1 MIRNIDSRKQM
12 WFPFFY
18 LTVQNN
24 KLREEKE
31 PVKQLRT
38 IMSKDVSDVLEYAE
52 KENKLVEKIL
62 SKEGGE
68 RDLLALGQ
76 QPGKFGGISIGDAQ
90 NKIKNLEEMINDL
103 EQKKKELSLNFKK
116 KKKKGKKKKELQSKP
131 SAKPLAV
138 NETISMQKDEKVNL
152 WFSTL
157 HVAMLFICG
166 QSSP

>member
-1 MIRNIDSRKQM
+1 M

-76 QPGKFGGISIGDAQ
+76 QPGEFGGISIGDAQ

-138 NETISMQKDEKVNL
+138 NETISMQKDEKVN
-152 WFSTL
+152 F
-157 HVAMLFICG
+157 
-166 QSSP
+166 

>member
-1 MIRNIDSRKQM
+1 
-12 WFPFFY
+12 
-18 LTVQNN
+18 
-24 KLREEKE
+24 
-31 PVKQLRT
+31 
-38 IMSKDVSDVLEYAE
+38 MSKDVSDVLEYAE
-52 KENKLVEKIL
+52 KENKLVGKIL

-90 NKIKNLEEMINDL
+90 NKIKNLEEMINHL

-116 KKKKGKKKKELQSKP
+116 EKKKGKKKKELQNKP

-152 WFSTL
+152 
-157 HVAMLFICG
+157 
-166 QSSP
+166 